1 MIYRAVTMEIHRL
14 ILLSFML
21 FASKVRSESFCP
33 ISSNENLRNIVLT
46 DSHVVVGSTSA
57 LYRLNL
63 SLSERQQTR
72 TLSSPNRM
80 LVGDPD
86 GTYSDSVLECGN
98 SGCSLSRI
106 SDLADIR
113 WEVSSGVV
121 ISATD
126 EVVGIFAA
134 GPNGTSSLHIGERTI
149 PQPARRS
156 SISKGDLVNVDS
168 SGGYQFD
175 PYAYQDEAID
185 TRQREFLT
193 SFKFQNFVYFVFRI
207 DHMFTSGSEIRLV
220 RFCQEDRGGFDLGNN
235 ERPLFASRYEV
246 VLDCQSSNGNGILMA
261 TAGYSATFIDSPAP
275 FGTESV
281 LVSFGNFIG
290 MGGSA
295 TQYTSC
301 AFNLTLINDLM
312 QRKYDTCIAGGVMG
326 DDKVGF
332 VRDGQQVCTAFSP
345 QQLASV
351 SRELTVIVLL
361 LCFYNCRANDTNY
374 PPPGYYRV

>member
-14 ILLSFML
+14 VLLMISFML

-33 ISSNENLRNIVLT
+33 ISINENLRNIVLM

-57 LYRLNL
+57 LYRLNP

-80 LVGDPD
+80 LVGDPN

-98 SGCSLSRI
+98 SGCSLRRI
-106 SDLADIR
+106 SDLADVR
-113 WEVSSGVV
+113 WEVSSGVLR
-121 ISATD
+121 SATD

-134 GPNGTSSLHIGERTI
+134 GPNGTSSLHIGERAI
-149 PQPARRS
+149 PTPTRRS
-156 SISKGDLVNVDS
+156 IMSKGDLVNVDS
-168 SGGYQFD
+168 SSGDQFD
-175 PYAYQDEAID
+175 PYAYQDEGID

-193 SFKFQNFVYFVFRI
+193 SFRFQNFVYFVFRI

-220 RFCQEDRGGFDLGNN
+220 RFCQEDRGGFDLGDT
-235 ERPLFASRYEV
+235 ERPRFASRYEA
-246 VLDCQSSNGNGILMA
+246 VLDCQSSDGNGILMA
-261 TAGYSATFIDSPAP
+261 TAGYSATFINSPEP
-275 FGTESV
+275 FGTETV

-312 QRKYDTCIAGGVMG
+312 QRKYDTCIAGGVTG
-326 DDKVGF
+326 DNMVGF
-332 VRDGQQVCTAFSP
+332 IRDGQQVCPTLTA
-345 QQLASV
+345 QQLTSV

-361 LCFYNCRANDTNY
+361 LCFLQLQS
-374 PPPGYYRV
+374 